1 MEKSK
6 YEIEFLPSFSEELDE
21 IVYYIT
27 FILKNKTAAENLIQ
41 KVYDEIEKRRFN
53 PESFELY
60 KSNFSKYSWYRI
72 YINNFVVFYTVTD
85 HTMKVTH
92 IIYNARDLDNL
103 V

>member
-1 MEKSK
+1 MGKNK
-6 YEIEFLPSFSEELDE
+6 YKIKFLPSFSEELNE

-41 KVYDEIEKRRFN
+41 KVYNEIEKRRFN

-72 YINNFVVFYTVTD
+72 YVNNFVIFYTVTNN
-85 HTMKVTH
+85 TMKVAH
-92 IIYNARDLDNL
+92 IIYNARNLDNL
-103 V
+103 L

>member
-1 MEKSK
+1 MGKNIYK
-6 YEIEFLPSFSEELDE
+6 IKFLPSFSEELNE

-41 KVYDEIEKRRFN
+41 KVYNEIEKRRFN

-72 YINNFVVFYTVTD
+72 YVNNFVIFYTVTNN
-85 HTMKVTH
+85 TMKVAH
-92 IIYNARDLDNL
+92 IIYNARNLDNL
-103 V
+103 L